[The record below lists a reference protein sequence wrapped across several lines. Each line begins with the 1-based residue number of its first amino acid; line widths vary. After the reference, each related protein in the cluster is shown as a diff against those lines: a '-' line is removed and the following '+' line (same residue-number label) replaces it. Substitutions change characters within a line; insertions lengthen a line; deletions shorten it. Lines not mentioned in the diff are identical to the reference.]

1 MSMIMEFL
9 RVSKDELK
17 EYIENSELL
26 EERVFS
32 EDIDEDDNLLDL
44 QKSWDGI
51 AFLLTGKGATEASG
65 ELSNI
70 MFSDKLI
77 DEEQD
82 MGYGPA
88 CYVDSDEVKNLNN
101 TISKISIKELKEK
114 FDPNKMNQ
122 LELYPG
128 DWDRGEE
135 ELEYL
140 LINFKDLQA
149 FYQKAA
155 NENQAIIT
163 MLS

>member
-1 MSMIMEFL
+1 MEFL

-88 CYVDSDEVKNLNN
+88 CYVESDEVKNLNN
-101 TISKISIKELKEK
+101 IISKISIEELKEK

-128 DWDRGEE
+128 DWDREE

-140 LINFKDLQA
+140 IENFKELQA
-149 FYQKAA
+149 FYQKAT
-155 NENQAIIT
+155 NENQAIIM

>member
-1 MSMIMEFL
+1 MEFL

-65 ELSNI
+65 EISNI

-101 TISKISIKELKEK
+101 IISKISIEELKEK

-128 DWDRGEE
+128 DWDREE

-140 LINFKDLQA
+140 IENFKELQA
-149 FYQKAA
+149 FYQKAT
-155 NENQAIIT
+155 NENQAIIM